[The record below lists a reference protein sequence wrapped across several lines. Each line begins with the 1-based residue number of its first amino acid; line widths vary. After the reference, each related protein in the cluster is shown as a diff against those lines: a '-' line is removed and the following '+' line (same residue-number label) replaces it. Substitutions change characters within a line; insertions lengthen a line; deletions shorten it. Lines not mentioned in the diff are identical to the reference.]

1 MQETSIF
8 LPSFLLDFD
17 DEDSVEEVLDIVGRW
32 TNALLLD
39 NRRDRRAFS
48 TTHRRCLSSHRIR
61 VPRSTRM
68 TTIGKLTF
76 SNKFC
81 GRVEEI
87 KRLHEAYLSLGTESA
102 AVFVGGY
109 SGTGKT
115 RLIHHAVLELQSN
128 KGGDMKPFLFCS
140 GKADESLSTDP
151 FSSLVKAMAQLLRG
165 LEPNERPIFRERI
178 LHVVGSEGKVLTD
191 LIPELEELIGKQP
204 ESQSSP
210 SASNSL
216 NRFRYLFQKMVNAIS
231 TPEKPLIM
239 FLDDLQWTD
248 ASSLE
253 LVRSLLTYPELKHF
267 LFLAAYRDNEVDE
280 DHPLS
285 KIFAS
290 LDQDG
295 KCYVSLP
302 LRNMSVGDVRVW
314 LEDTLRSDSV
324 DELVEVLHAK
334 THGNIFY
341 LRACL
346 SQLEQ
351 KQILQYSV
359 ATCMWA
365 WDT

>member
-1 MQETSIF
+1 
-8 LPSFLLDFD
+8 
-17 DEDSVEEVLDIVGRW
+17 
-32 TNALLLD
+32 
-39 NRRDRRAFS
+39 
-48 TTHRRCLSSHRIR
+48 
-61 VPRSTRM
+61 
-68 TTIGKLTF
+68 
-76 SNKFC
+76 
-81 GRVEEI
+81 
-87 KRLHEAYLSLGTESA
+87 
-102 AVFVGGY
+102 
-109 SGTGKT
+109 
-115 RLIHHAVLELQSN
+115 
-128 KGGDMKPFLFCS
+128 
-140 GKADESLSTDP
+140 
-151 FSSLVKAMAQLLRG
+151 MAQLLRG
-165 LEPNERPIFRERI
+165 LEPDERPIFRERI
-178 LHVVGSEGKVLTD
+178 LHVVGREGKVLTD

-204 ESQSSP
+204 KSQSSP

-216 NRFRYLFQKMVNAIS
+216 NCFRYLFQKMVNAIS

-253 LVRSLLTYPELKHF
+253 LVRSLLTDPELKHF
-267 LFLAAYRDNEVDE
+267 LLLAAYRDNEVDE